1 MEPNVM
7 DLLLKAQSRKLPE
20 KKVRL
25 KMLSKELGQDV
36 IFKIRALSYSEVAR
50 IREKEEDMNVYIVLA
65 GVVEPNLRSTEL
77 MQKYDA
83 PTPIEMIKAMLL
95 PGEIEDISRQIERL
109 SGYRVETLEEIKKK

>member
-36 IFKIRALSYSEVAR
+36 IFKIRALPYSEVAR
-50 IREKEEDMNVYIVLA
+50 IREKEDDMNVYIVLA

>member
-36 IFKIRALSYSEVAR
+36 IFKIRALPYSEVAR
-50 IREKEEDMNVYIVLA
+50 IREKEDDMNVYIVLA

-109 SGYRVETLEEIKKK
+109 SGYRVETLEEIN